1 MGKDLIWMGGSL
13 KDLKALPKE
22 VQLEVGHALRE
33 AQDGG
38 KANTV
43 KPLKGKG
50 YGASVL
56 EIVEDHDT
64 NTYRCVYT
72 VRFEE
77 AIYVLHSFQK
87 KSTQGIKT
95 PQREIDVV
103 EARLKDAE
111 ELHRRWLEAQKT
123 SERQARSERPRREK

>member
-1 MGKDLIWMGGSL
+1 MGTSL
-13 KDLKALPKE
+13 KDLKELPKD

-38 KANTV
+38 KAAV
-43 KPLKGKG
+43 AKPMKGEG
-50 YGASVL
+50 YGASVI
-56 EIVEDHDT
+56 EIVEDFDT

-72 VRFEE
+72 VKFEE

-95 PQREIDVV
+95 PQRDIEIIKT
-103 EARLKDAE
+103 RLKDAE
-111 ELHRRWLEAQKT
+111 ELHRQWLESQQTKRRQEKSTRQQKK
-123 SERQARSERPRREK
+123 R